1 MNKLRK
7 AVSLNMM
14 SEEKTLQQLRRNL
27 GFKKPKNTEGL
38 FWIRN
43 GLISFTL
50 ICLVLFGSFYD
61 GLNKKDPLAGLTT
74 TLVSININPSFTL
87 EVNTDNK
94 VLKIIAENDD
104 AEGIKTD
111 DLEGLDAVL
120 VVETLI
126 LRAQEAGYLTDS
138 DYVVVATA
146 PAKVGDEDDADDLYE
161 LILENLEKEGVSD
174 DVNVALIKATLQQ
187 LMAAKD
193 KDIPLGLFVVNG
205 LVNNDGVIM
214 SVSDF
219 LKSTG
224 NLELLETIS
233 SVVKKTTLNT
243 RSLLERFLD
252 RLERAGVDVES
263 LRTRAA
269 TEGENLAVL
278 KAEVLALWDSLDEDT
293 QDETSLTD
301 DEKVAISEVIA
312 ELLAQ
317 LKALGIDVSSY
328 EAYLATDGADL
339 QSIEEELDEL
349 LDGLED
355 DDDNDI
361 DDNDDDDIDD
371 DDDND
376 IDDDDDDIDDNDDDI
391 DDNDDDIDDND
402 DDIDVDEEDDI
413 DVDEEDEED
422 VE

>member
-1 MNKLRK
+1 MSKLRK

-14 SEEKTLQQLRRNL
+14 SEEKTLQQLRKNL
-27 GFKKPKNTEGL
+27 DFKKSKNNEGL

-61 GLNKKDPLAGLTT
+61 GLNKKAPITSLTT

-104 AEGIKTD
+104 AEGIEKD

-138 DYVVVATA
+138 DYVVIATA
-146 PAKVGDEDDADDLYE
+146 PAKSGDEDDADDLYE
-161 LILENLEKEGVSD
+161 LILETLKQEGVSD

-205 LVNNDGVIM
+205 LINNDGVIM

-278 KAEVLALWDSLDEDT
+278 KSEVLALWDSLDEDT
-293 QDETSLTD
+293 QDETSLMD

-312 ELLAQ
+312 ELLDQ
-317 LKALGIDVSSY
+317 LKVLGIDVSSY

-349 LDGLED
+349 LVGIED
-355 DDDNDI
+355 DDDN
-361 DDNDDDDIDD
+361 DIDD

-376 IDDDDDDIDDNDDDI
+376 IDDDDDNDIDDDDNNDI
-391 DDNDDDIDDND
+391 DDDNDD
-402 DDIDVDEEDDI
+402 DDIDVDEEDDV

-422 VE
+422 ED